1 MLSDRKHPCLLR
13 TFSWFVMLAFL
24 GPIDCFLVL
33 VYFPS
38 LADSLES
45 WVIDAS
51 VRPPEL
57 RTELPGDVDVEA
69 PGIDQ
74 PPTFSADKAALDDD
88 APVVGVYVSGHARAY
103 ALEAFQHRPDF
114 HIVNDLLGDV
124 PISITHCDIS
134 GCTRVFTAKT
144 PGRTLTL
151 SVGGRK
157 NRGLLLKHNGQ
168 LFFQDTGAPL
178 VGNARF
184 PYREYPAEVTE
195 WGVWRKAHPQTDVY
209 LGAGAEGMPA
219 AAAENAPQAET
230 ALTASS
236 E

>member
-1 MLSDRKHPCLLR
+1 VLLA
-13 TFSWFVMLAFL
+13 LL
-24 GPIDCFLVL
+24 GPLDCFLVL

-45 WVIDAS
+45 WVIVAN

-57 RTELPGDVDVEA
+57 RTELPEDVAVEA

-74 PPTFSADKAALDDD
+74 PPTFPADKGVLEEDAL
-88 APVVGVYVSGHARAY
+88 VVGVYVSGRARAY
-103 ALEAFQHRPDF
+103 ALEAFQQRPDL

-124 PISITHCDIS
+124 PISVTHCDIS
-134 GCTRVFTAKT
+134 GCTRVFMGET
-144 PGRTLTL
+144 PGRTLKL

-157 NRGLLLKHNGQ
+157 NQGLLLKSNGQ
-168 LFFQDTGAPL
+168 LFFQKTGAPL

-209 LGAGAEGMPA
+209 IGVGAEGTPA
-219 AAAENAPQAET
+219 AAVENSLQPET
-230 ALTASS
+230 ALTAASS